1 MLFSSCTIFMLHS
14 FHIAFLCN
22 FLICGT
28 PAKWSLAMYNV
39 IQQLLDLGS
48 AKVHT
53 LLAGHWRLANGEN
66 LWQLCW
72 PEIRLMAFRLSTV
85 TQKQF
90 IIIMLHFFQVSL
102 FFLALFRRTL
112 HILHSSKFTLLHIAF
127 ISYCTLFRWH
137 SFMLQFSHVVPFH
150 EYPQNTLNVQKFQQI
165 QPTQHV

>member
-14 FHIAFLCN
+14 FHIAFLRN

-28 PAKWSLAMYNV
+28 PAKWSLVMYNV

-48 AKVHT
+48 TKVHI
-53 LLAGHWRLANGEN
+53 LLAGYWRLANGEN

-72 PEIRLMAFRLSTV
+72 PEIRLIAFRLSTV

-90 IIIMLHFFQVSL
+90 IIIMLHFSQVSL

-112 HILHSSKFTLLHIAF
+112 HILHSSKFTLFLIAF
-127 ISYCTLFRWH
+127 ISYCTLLRWQ

-150 EYPQNTLNVQKFQQI
+150 
-165 QPTQHV
+165 